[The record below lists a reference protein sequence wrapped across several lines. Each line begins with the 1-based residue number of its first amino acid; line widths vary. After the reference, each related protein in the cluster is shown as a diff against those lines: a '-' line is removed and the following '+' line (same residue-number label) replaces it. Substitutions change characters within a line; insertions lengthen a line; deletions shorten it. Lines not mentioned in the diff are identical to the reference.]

1 MTYFLIPK
9 AITIRS
15 EQNHNPTVSVEECL
29 MSGLHNDLLNSKQS
43 IWITPPSTSSLS
55 WRLRLVPLHTC
66 PCPWWWSHGP
76 GISNILGSSIQLRLY
91 LYQWPLWASH
101 SAISFSPW
109 HLLSW
114 GLYCNWG
121 CANNGLSWPLTEPTL
136 SWTSSILQ
144 LSCCPKQY
152 NLRDFYTPR
161 SVSSLR
167 YSTDPLWITA
177 SVSQP

>member
-1 MTYFLIPK
+1 MSNVWVTQWS
-9 AITIRS
+9 S
-15 EQNHNPTVSVEECL
+15 EFQTKHLDNPTQHIQLILEAQAGS
-29 MSGLHNDLLNSKQS
+29 
-43 IWITPPSTSSLS
+43 TPHLPLSL
-55 WRLRLVPLHTC
+55 
-66 PCPWWWSHGP
+66 SHGP

-136 SWTSSILQ
+136 SWSSSILQ
-144 LSCCPKQY
+144 LSCWPKQY
-152 NLRDFYTPR
+152 NIRDFYTPR